1 MKKFKYREIDLDL
14 YTPDIMNLISKIHE
28 FKGKQELFI
37 EAKPDILE
45 SMLKIAKIQST
56 GSSNRIEGIFTSDA
70 RLSELVMKKSEP
82 QNRDEAEI
90 AGYREVL
97 NTIHENYDYITL
109 SPNIILQLHRD
120 LYSFH
125 PTSNAGKFKNQDN
138 VIEEIDADGVR
149 NIRFQP
155 LSAFET
161 PEAIDLLC
169 REYVG
174 AIREEKIDPLI
185 LIAKFIFDFLSIH
198 PFNDGNGRMSRLLTL
213 MLLYQQGYIV
223 GKYISIEMIIE
234 ETKETYYQTLKQSS
248 QGWITN
254 EHSYFFFVRYYLG
267 IILKAYKEFS
277 DRVETVAMKGLS
289 KTERVKDIFD
299 KRIGK
304 ISKSEIQTICPDIS
318 VATIE
323 KALSTLLKEKYI
335 IKIGSGR
342 YTLYIKNHNKM
353 I

>member
-109 SPNIILQLHRD
+109 SSNIILQLHRD

-125 PTSNAGKFKNQDN
+125 PTSNAGKFKN
-138 VIEEIDADGVR
+138 
-149 NIRFQP
+149 QP

-248 QGWITN
+248 QGWITD

>member
-109 SPNIILQLHRD
+109 SSNIILQLHRD

-125 PTSNAGKFKNQDN
+125 PTSNAGKFKN
-138 VIEEIDADGVR
+138 
-149 NIRFQP
+149 QP

>member
-109 SPNIILQLHRD
+109 SANIILQLHRD

-125 PTSNAGKFKNQDN
+125 PTSNAGKFKN
-138 VIEEIDADGVR
+138 
-149 NIRFQP
+149 QP

-248 QGWITN
+248 QGWITD